1 MHHTGQVYLSKQP
14 PVAGVVASGDF
25 QLQMLAMDTISSR
38 AKEPWRLIWT
48 GPEAQAF
55 WSEHG
60 KTLAPGD
67 ALNVTCEKARVH
79 VIATGRHGYAMTEI
93 HANVMQAEK
102 VQK

>member
-1 MHHTGQVYLSKQP
+1 MQHTGQVYLSKQP
-14 PVAGVVASGDF
+14 PVAGVVASGQF

-55 WSEHG
+55 WAEHCN
-60 KTLAPGD
+60 TLAPGD

-79 VIATGRHGYAMTEI
+79 VIATGRHGFAMTEI
-93 HANVMQAEK
+93 QAQVVQAAKVMK
-102 VQK
+102 